1 MTQLYPR
8 GFCEGAFSELLLL
21 LLWQVSVHLP
31 MNHPNI
37 IRLLDVYELE
47 DCVMM
52 VIERAE
58 GRDLQSF
65 INIRA
70 SPKFSEAVTRVL
82 FQQLF
87 DAMDYI
93 HNTQRVI
100 HCDMKPENILF
111 GRDLL
116 GDTVQSLGL
125 FNRAKI
131 CDFGNARP
139 ARDAKYG
146 FPAFRGL
153 PKLSF
158 GHTDPLWLLMCLQV
172 LQPNPQRFIG
182 AILRSNWHHWLH
194 RTRDFVATNV

>member
-1 MTQLYPR
+1 
-8 GFCEGAFSELLLL
+8 
-21 LLWQVSVHLP
+21 VHLP

-52 VIERAE
+52 AMERAE

-65 INIRA
+65 INVRA
-70 SPKFSEAVTRVL
+70 SPKFSESVTRVL

-116 GDTVQSLGL
+116 GDTVTSLGL

-139 ARDAKYG
+139 ARDAKYARVTFVSILPG
-146 FPAFRGL
+146 QMARLVDVAGITTKPAAYRWYPFQKSLG
-153 PKLSF
+153 P
-158 GHTDPLWLLMCLQV
+158 
-172 LQPNPQRFIG
+172 
-182 AILRSNWHHWLH
+182 
-194 RTRDFVATNV
+194 